1 MIDFIINHWLAL
13 YALWA
18 VTFVAFTLHILTE
31 NVMTSKYYKHEKAPT
46 LKALVVNLNRNSR
59 ERFRRGIEK
68 VDVMKKQVLAGS
80 GNSPTSGDKNHV
92 LKLISWRA
100 C

>member
-1 MIDFIINHWLAL
+1 
-13 YALWA
+13 
-18 VTFVAFTLHILTE
+18 
-31 NVMTSKYYKHEKAPT
+31 MTSKYHKNGKT

-59 ERFRRGIEK
+59 ERFRRGIKK

>member
-1 MIDFIINHWLAL
+1 LISSSTIG
-13 YALWA
+13 YALRA
-18 VTFVAFTLHILTE
+18 ITFFAFTLHILTE
-31 NVMTSKYYKHEKAPT
+31 DVMTSKYHKNGKT
-46 LKALVVNLNRNSR
+46 LKALVVNHNRNSR
-59 ERFRRGIEK
+59 ERFRRGIKK

>member
-1 MIDFIINHWLAL
+1 MIDFIINHWLEL

-31 NVMTSKYYKHEKAPT
+31 DVMTSKYYKNGKT

-59 ERFRRGIEK
+59 ERFRRGIKK
-68 VDVMKKQVLAGS
+68 VDAMKKQVLAGS
-80 GNSPTSGDKNHV
+80 WHSPTSEDKFRHTHS
-92 LKLISWRA
+92 IRRA
-100 C
+100 S